1 LETTP
6 NDGIPREY
14 VWVWDPRE
22 NSMRIVDVAER
33 RESAEG
39 DDFGERVEM
48 GRRRVVVW
56 LSSSSRLRPKN
67 VGGWAPAVS

>member
-1 LETTP
+1 MVLDLGTTP

-22 NSMRIVDVAER
+22 NLARIVDVVEG

-39 DDFGERVEM
+39 SNFGESE
-48 GRRRVVVW
+48 GEGGDGKEASGGVVVIVVVV
-56 LSSSSRLRPKN
+56 KT
-67 VGGWAPAVS
+67 

>member
-1 LETTP
+1 LDLGTTP

-22 NSMRIVDVAER
+22 NSTHIVDVAVG

-39 DDFGERVEM
+39 GDFGESE
-48 GRRRVVVW
+48 GEGGDGKEASGGVVVIVVVV
-56 LSSSSRLRPKN
+56 KT
-67 VGGWAPAVS
+67 